1 MIASL
6 RGQVL
11 VKELDRV
18 ILECGGVGYEV
29 SITAA
34 TSSRLPGAGAQA
46 LLYIAESFA
55 MYGGGATLY
64 GFLAPSDRQLFEA
77 FKEHVPGTGAK
88 KALEYL
94 DRASKSLP
102 DFRRAILEK
111 DAKLL
116 TGVFGFTKKT
126 ADKLVEALKDK
137 LEAVHVP
144 GAEKLARSQVPE
156 MGTAAL
162 SQALSALAAL
172 GYKPAEARTV
182 LQAIAQD
189 DPGHELPVEQ
199 IVRIALKRL

>member
-6 RGQVL
+6 RGAVL
-11 VKELDRV
+11 EKALDRV

-29 SITAA
+29 FITAA
-34 TSSRLPGAGAQA
+34 TASRLPEAGGEA
-46 LLYIAESFA
+46 LLYVAESFG

-64 GFLAPSDRQLFEA
+64 GFSSHAERRLFDT

-111 DAKLL
+111 DAKVLS
-116 TGVFGFTKKT
+116 GVFGFTKKT
-126 ADKLVEALKDK
+126 AEKLVESLKDK

-144 GAEKLARSQVPE
+144 GVEKIARKDAADLGTGSLA
-156 MGTAAL
+156 
-162 SQALSALAAL
+162 QALSALGAL
-172 GYKPAEARTV
+172 GYKPAEARAA
-182 LQAIAQD
+182 LQAVTEEGGAA
-189 DPGHELPVEQ
+189 ELAVEQ
-199 IVRIALKRL
+199 IVRLALKKL

>member
-6 RGQVL
+6 RGIVL
-11 VKELDRV
+11 HKDLDRV

-29 SITAA
+29 MVTANTA
-34 TSSRLPGAGAQA
+34 SRLPGAGGEGR
-46 LLYIAESFA
+46 LYVVESFG

-64 GFLAPSDRQLFEA
+64 GFDSPSERQLFET

-111 DAKLL
+111 DEKIL

-126 ADKLVEALKDK
+126 AEKLVEALKDK
-137 LEAVHVP
+137 LEAVHVS
-144 GAEKLARSQVPE
+144 GAEKVTR
-156 MGTAAL
+156 AAGADL
-162 SQALSALAAL
+162 GSGSLTQALAALAAL
-172 GYKPAEARTV
+172 GYKPSEARAA
-182 LQAIAQD
+182 LQSIAEEHGGKD
-189 DPGHELPVEQ
+189 LPVEQ
-199 IVRIALKRL
+199 IVRQALKRL

>member
-6 RGQVL
+6 RGPVL

-29 SITAA
+29 SVTAA
-34 TSSRLPGAGAQA
+34 TASRLPAPGGEA
-46 LLYIAESFA
+46 LLYIAESFG

-64 GFLAPSDRQLFEA
+64 GFLGASDRQLFEA

-102 DFRRAILEK
+102 DFRRAIMEK

-144 GAEKLARSQVPE
+144 GAEKLARSHEPE
-156 MGTAAL
+156 MSTAAL

-172 GYKPAEARTV
+172 GYKPAEARGV
-182 LQAIAQD
+182 LQAIAQEQ
-189 DPGHELPVEQ
+189 PGAELAVEQ